1 MATFDYEQA
10 REDAEALI
18 AEFGDAGQL
27 ILKGSAGGFDAFGN
41 VTTDTAD
48 LIISGTVTPL
58 IGYKTREINDTSIKR
73 GDSYVFFHSTGEPAI
88 NMTIEIGGDTFRV
101 IDIYKLDSVGG
112 INVFTKLQL
121 RK

>member
-1 MATFDYEQA
+1 MAAFDYEQA

-18 AEFGDAGQL
+18 VEFGAAGQL
-27 ILKGSAGGFDAFGN
+27 ILKGSTGGFDAFGN
-41 VTTDTAD
+41 VTADTAD
-48 LIISGTVTPL
+48 AIISGTVTPL

-73 GDSYVFFHSTGEPAI
+73 GDSYVFFHSTGEPTI

-101 IDIYKLDSVGG
+101 IDIYKLGSVGG
-112 INVFTKLQL
+112 INVLTKLQL